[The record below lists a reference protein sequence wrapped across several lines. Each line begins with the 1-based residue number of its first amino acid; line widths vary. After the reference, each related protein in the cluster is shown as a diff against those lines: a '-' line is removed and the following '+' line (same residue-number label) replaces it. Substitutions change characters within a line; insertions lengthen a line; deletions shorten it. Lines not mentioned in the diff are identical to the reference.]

1 MRKCIVL
8 VFVAAFGLGLASV
21 ASAET
26 LPDLPGMGPAI
37 DATSGKAP
45 ESSTTKETANADAPA
60 DVDRMSAPDS
70 EQVVQSTVDPDL
82 TKTIRDLPGGGGL
95 PIFGDVANAAAQA
108 NSAVPDVLLV
118 LAAIGT
124 ATSIGMYWAVRRRFG
139 PSRR

>member
-8 VFVAAFGLGLASV
+8 VFVAAFGFGLASV

-45 ESSTTKETANADAPA
+45 ESSTTEETAKADAPA

-70 EQVVQSTVDPDL
+70 DKVVKSAIDPDA
-82 TKTIRDLPGGGGL
+82 TKVITDLPGGGGL
-95 PIFGDVANAAAQA
+95 PIFGDAANTAT
-108 NSAVPDVLLV
+108 NSSTAVSDVLLV

-124 ATSIGMYWAVRRRFG
+124 ATSIGMYWAVRRRF
-139 PSRR
+139 SQR